1 MYAYFF
7 RDGGRT
13 TQAKCCN
20 EANGHANRI
29 EIAQPRPIAPPR
41 IDDRGEIE
49 VHEPLE

>member
-1 MYAYFF
+1 MAEEV
-7 RDGGRT
+7 RREML
-13 TQAKCCN
+13 QQ
-20 EANGHANRI
+20 ANGHANRI